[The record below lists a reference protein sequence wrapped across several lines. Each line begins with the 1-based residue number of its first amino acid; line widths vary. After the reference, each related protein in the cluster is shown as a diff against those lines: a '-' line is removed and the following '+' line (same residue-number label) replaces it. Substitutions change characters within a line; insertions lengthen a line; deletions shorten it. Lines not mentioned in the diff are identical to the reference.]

1 MTRKNLFF
9 LVIAFIIGVSVWLYH
24 VNRGMKETQNV
35 LIERAENLPRR
46 ETRLPVIVSN
56 AQTTGTPATP
66 STEKERV
73 ATEILALQ
81 DQLAAARE
89 AREERRQVL
98 EGFRSQQ
105 QAQTEQQRTP
115 ANFTSQVQ
123 NTGMQIDNF
132 VVDLQNFDRSE
143 FEINRRAEDLLKL
156 QDSQA
161 QATRLQMDE
170 NIRNQEVTI
179 RQIEEQLNYWRNVIL
194 YSPEREAR
202 ILDLQALLSLQ
213 QEQLELMRQER
224 LLVSSQVVASNQAI
238 LSEKEQ
244 RLSEIAAQRQ
254 AIQETI
260 NELRQNILALEREQ
274 TQTRT
279 IRNSILNQ
287 ISRAQRDFEAANN
300 RVKNIEASIREKA
313 DELSTIQ

>member
-24 VNRGMKETQNV
+24 VNRGMKETQSV

-46 ETRLPVIVSN
+46 EVRLPVVVSN
-56 AQTTGTPATP
+56 AQTTRTPATP
-66 STEKERV
+66 SAEKEQV
-73 ATEILALQ
+73 ASEILALQ

-89 AREERRQVL
+89 TREERRQVL

-123 NTGMQIDNF
+123 NTGVQIDNF

-156 QDSQA
+156 QNSQA
-161 QATRLQMDE
+161 QAARLQVEE
-170 NIRNQEVTI
+170 NIRNQESTI
-179 RQIEEQLNYWRNVIL
+179 RQVEEQLNYWRNVIL
-194 YSPEREAR
+194 FSPEREAR
-202 ILDLQALLSLQ
+202 ILDLQSLLNLQ

-238 LSEKEQ
+238 LNEKEQ
-244 RLSEIAAQRQ
+244 RLSEIAQERQ
-254 AIQETI
+254 DIQETI
-260 NELRQNILALEREQ
+260 NQLRQNILALEREQ

-279 IRNSILNQ
+279 VRNSILNQ
-287 ISRAQRDFEAANN
+287 INRAQRDFEAANN
-300 RVKNIEASIREKA
+300 RVKTIEASIKEKA